1 MTAPLPSPHLADDRL
16 DDYAD
21 GLLDAAARDATR
33 AHLDGCAACAARLA
47 ELRHL
52 LALSAAERRPVEP
65 PAELWPLVVA
75 STIEWP
81 RLRQQVLR
89 SMRVPL
95 LVMAAILIALSA
107 AATAWVVPR
116 LSAIVHADA
125 AAPSLSTILDED
137 ADYDRDLAGL
147 DHEHGPVE
155 RARVRDLRQRLAAAD
170 ARLRGASD
178 DEAFYLALAER
189 ERVVKEIRPLFG
201 RAPRPPRAPV
211 PASPGMVPG

>member
-21 GLLDAAARDATR
+21 GLLAGPALDAAH
-33 AHLDGCAACAARLA
+33 AHLAHCAACAARLA
-47 ELRHL
+47 ELRDL

-75 STIEWP
+75 STIAWP
-81 RLRQQVLR
+81 RLRRQVLR

-95 LVMAAILIALSA
+95 LVMAALLVALSA
-107 AATAWVVPR
+107 ATTAWVVTRVP
-116 LSAIVHADA
+116 AFVHADA
-125 AAPSLSTILDED
+125 AAPSLSSILEED
-137 ADYDRDLAGL
+137 ADFDRALAGL

-155 RARVRDLRQRLAAAD
+155 RARVRELRQRLAAAD
-170 ARLRGASD
+170 ARLRTASD

-201 RAPRPPRAPV
+201 QAPRPPRAPV
-211 PASPGMVPG
+211 PASPGM

>member
-21 GLLDAAARDATR
+21 GLLAGAALDAAQ
-33 AHLDGCAACAARLA
+33 AHLAHCAACAARLT
-47 ELRHL
+47 ELREL
-52 LALSAAERRPVEP
+52 LSLSAAERRPVEP

-81 RLRQQVLR
+81 RLRRQALR

-95 LVMAAILIALSA
+95 LVMAMLLVALSA
-107 AATAWVVPR
+107 ATTAWVVTR
-116 LSAIVHADA
+116 VSAIVHADA
-125 AAPSLSTILDED
+125 AAPSLSSILDED

-155 RARVRDLRQRLAAAD
+155 RARVRELRQRLAAAD
-170 ARLRGASD
+170 SRLRGASD

-211 PASPGMVPG
+211 PVSPNAEPR